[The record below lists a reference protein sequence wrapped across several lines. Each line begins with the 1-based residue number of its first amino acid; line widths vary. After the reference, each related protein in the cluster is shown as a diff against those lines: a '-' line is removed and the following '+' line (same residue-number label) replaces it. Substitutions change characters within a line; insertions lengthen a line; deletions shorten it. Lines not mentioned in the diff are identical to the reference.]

1 MDTTLY
7 GGDAR
12 WTTVRQGTAEQCRTL
27 WLERKDA
34 GGQVEWRGG
43 KGDSDAE
50 EGVACTLYTSSSA
63 CLFHFCLARSPMDY
77 HMAIKG
83 YLYVLSPNH
92 SKNEQAVA
100 ILPTDYHYHSAVRG
114 VPGPISRGSKHVYAA
129 LVNWPQAHRPVLFPC
144 LTLPKF
150 IRI

>member
-50 EGVACTLYTSSSA
+50 EGVGEAGGKEEEGRVESGVGG
-63 CLFHFCLARSPMDY
+63 RSRS
-77 HMAIKG
+77 G
-83 YLYVLSPNH
+83 
-92 SKNEQAVA
+92 
-100 ILPTDYHYHSAVRG
+100 
-114 VPGPISRGSKHVYAA
+114 
-129 LVNWPQAHRPVLFPC
+129 
-144 LTLPKF
+144 
-150 IRI
+150 